1 MAKAYQHAKRSRRG
15 AMAQYGY
22 NNNGTSVKKSDQAV
36 KEAAARG
43 EFDFDV
49 INGFKLK
56 EVEFKTPPKK
66 EREAMRDQF
75 KKEVR
80 PAFLKYLAEHCADE
94 LRAIGISESGLAQMR
109 KGLSVNGYNVHHKL
123 PIHGGGTND
132 FKNLIIMPIK
142 PHDELHH
149 LVIDPQIKDKSLKSG
164 VKIKLPWSDDMVW
177 KRPAQS
183 REKLNVAVAA
193 NIAQKRG
200 GR

>member
-1 MAKAYQHAKRSRRG
+1 MAKAYEHAKRSHRG
-15 AMAQYGY
+15 SMAQYGY
-22 NNNGTSVKKSDQAV
+22 NNGSSKKTGPGAE

-43 EFDFDV
+43 RFDFDV
-49 INGFKLK
+49 INGFRLK

-66 EREAMRDQF
+66 EREAMREQF

-80 PAFLKYLAEHCADE
+80 PAFLKYLAEHKAEE
-94 LRAIGISESGLAQMR
+94 LRAMGISESGLAQMR
-109 KGLSVNGYNVHHKL
+109 KGMSVNGYNVHHKL

-149 LVIDPQIKDKSLKSG
+149 QVIDPQIKNQSLKDG
-164 VKIKLPWSDDMVW
+164 IKIKLPWSDDMVW
-177 KRPAQS
+177 KRPARP
-183 REKLNVAVAA
+183 REKLNTAVAA
-193 NIAQKRG
+193 NIVQKRG

>member
-1 MAKAYQHAKRSRRG
+1 MAKAYEHAKRSRRG

-22 NNNGTSVKKSDQAV
+22 NDGGKKASREAV
-36 KEAAARG
+36 KESASRG
-43 EFDFDV
+43 VFDFDV
-49 INGFKLK
+49 INGFRLK

-66 EREAMRDQF
+66 EREAMREQF

-80 PAFLKYLAEHCADE
+80 PAFLKHLAEHHADE
-94 LRAIGISESGLAQMR
+94 LRAMGISESGLAQMR

-149 LVIDPQIKDKSLKSG
+149 LVIDPQIKNQSLKNG
-164 VKIKLPWSDDMVW
+164 IKIKLPWSDDMVW

-183 REKLNVAVAA
+183 REKLNTAVAA